1 MTVTLKAGANS
12 LELGVVRGL
21 PFTHVGR
28 IAEVDLPGARG
39 SGRQDLGKEPMRI
52 TLSGALTGDDRY
64 ENFDQLERYRG
75 LGYGLKLKSPYLNTV
90 AFLDSVNL
98 AGIRKTVLDYSLRLT
113 ESKFKSLDTCDTKD
127 QWHSDDGGDQTI
139 ENADPLPKEG
149 EYCFKHTETA
159 DQFWI
164 YDDFDIVDL
173 SNYDYVAFWFYVNR
187 IDMTSLEL
195 RLYNDENNTWL
206 SYDFLPLIT
215 EANKW
220 YRILLHKSEF
230 TVHYG
235 GEPPEEVP
243 FDWSALEEFF
253 FEFTRAGSQEMVFC
267 FDDLG
272 AYE

>member
-1 MTVTLKAGANS
+1 MTVTLKAGANN

-21 PFTHVGR
+21 PFTHIGR

-52 TLSGALTGDDRY
+52 TLSGALTGDDRI

-75 LGYGLKLKSPYLNTV
+75 LGYGLKLESPYLNTV

-113 ESKFKSLDTCDTKD
+113 ESRFKQIDSCDTLD
-127 QWHSDDGGDQTI
+127 SWHSDDGGDQTI

-159 DQFWI
+159 DTFWI
-164 YDDFDIVDL
+164 YNRSDDLVDL

-195 RLYNDENNTWL
+195 RLWNDENDT
-206 SYDFLPLIT
+206 SMRYDFLSLIT

-220 YRILLHKSEF
+220 HRILLHKSEF
-230 TVHYG
+230 TENYDDG
-235 GEPPEEVP
+235 PEP

-253 FEFTRAGSQEMVFC
+253 FRFERADSQEMVFC

>member
-1 MTVTLKAGANS
+1 
-12 LELGVVRGL
+12 
-21 PFTHVGR
+21 
-28 IAEVDLPGARG
+28 
-39 SGRQDLGKEPMRI
+39 
-52 TLSGALTGDDRY
+52 
-64 ENFDQLERYRG
+64 
-75 LGYGLKLKSPYLNTV
+75 
-90 AFLDSVNL
+90 LDSVNL

-113 ESKFKSLDTCDTKD
+113 ESKFKSLDSCDTKD

-159 DQFWI
+159 EDFWI
-164 YDDFDIVDL
+164 YNDFNIVDL
-173 SNYDYVAFWFYVNR
+173 SNYDNIAFWFYVNR

-195 RLYNDENNTWL
+195 QLYNDENNTWL

-220 YRILLHKSEF
+220 HRILLHKSEF
-230 TVHYG
+230 TVHYSG
-235 GEPPEEVP
+235 DPPEEVS
-243 FDWSALEEFF
+243 FDWSALYEFF
-253 FEFTRAGSQEMVFC
+253 FYFTRVDSQEMVFC